1 MRRCSLMTVT
11 LMMMLMMV
19 VMMMVVMVIVKL
31 VMVLIQIRSKGP
43 LNLSFGMHAAE
54 DFITANH
61 LDSASAESFR
71 GRQSTCRLLPGGSR
85 I

>member
-11 LMMMLMMV
+11 LMMMLMRM

-43 LNLSFGMHAAE
+43 LNLSFGMHAE

-71 GRQSTCRLLPGGSR
+71 GRRSTCRLLPGGSR